1 MVQDSL
7 NSLDCLRN
15 PFLADGRGLAGPIRI
30 HWRRLCAGFNREPA
44 NHGGGQVSIE
54 RRIQEL
60 GLVLP
65 KVPTPAANY
74 ANAVRMG
81 NAIYLSGTVPARA
94 DGTIPKGKVGA
105 DVSTDEAVEHA
116 RLAALNILAIVRGEL
131 GSLDKAR
138 RVIKLLGMVNAVPDF
153 REHSRVINGA
163 SDLFEKVFGTKHA
176 RSAIGVGSLPFG
188 ITVEVEVIVE
198 VEPE

>member
-1 MVQDSL
+1 M
-7 NSLDCLRN
+7 
-15 PFLADGRGLAGPIRI
+15 
-30 HWRRLCAGFNREPA
+30 
-44 NHGGGQVSIE
+44 SIE
-54 RRIQEL
+54 KRIQEL
-60 GLVLP
+60 GLELP
-65 KVPTPAANY
+65 KVPVPAANY
-74 ANAVRMG
+74 VNAVRMG

-105 DVSTDEAVEHA
+105 DVSTEEAVEHA
-116 RLAALNILAIVRGEL
+116 RLAALNILAILRGEL
-131 GSLDKAR
+131 GSLERAR

-163 SDLFEKVFGTKHA
+163 SDLFEQVFGAKHA

>member
-1 MVQDSL
+1 
-7 NSLDCLRN
+7 
-15 PFLADGRGLAGPIRI
+15 
-30 HWRRLCAGFNREPA
+30 
-44 NHGGGQVSIE
+44 VSIE
-54 RRIQEL
+54 KRIQEL
-60 GLVLP
+60 GLELP
-65 KVPTPAANY
+65 KVPAPAANY
-74 ANAVRMG
+74 VNAVRMG

-105 DVSTDEAVEHA
+105 DVSTEEAVEHA
-116 RLAALNILAIVRGEL
+116 RLAALNILAILRGEL
-131 GSLDKAR
+131 GSLERAR

-153 REHSRVINGA
+153 GEHSRVINGA
-163 SDLFEKVFGTKHA
+163 SDLFEQVFGAKHA